1 MATIEIKVPDIG
13 DYDHVPVIE
22 ILVAVGD
29 TVKKD
34 QGLVTLESDKAT
46 LEVPSTAT
54 GVVKEIKVKLDD
66 KLSQGDV
73 VVILEAEGEG
83 AAPVAAPAP
92 AAAPAATPAAAP
104 AQPAAAAAPAA
115 VSAPAASG
123 PVEVKV
129 PDIGDYTGVP
139 VIEILVAVGDTV
151 KKDQGLVTLESD
163 KATLEVPS
171 SADGVVKEI
180 KVKLDDK
187 LSQGDVVVILEA
199 AGAASA
205 ASASKVAPGSK
216 PPVTP
221 SHRAPDPAVAAK
233 ALPSTG
239 RTADIECRIVVL
251 GAGPGGY
258 TAAFRS
264 ADLGMD
270 TVLVER
276 YASLGG
282 VCLNVGCI
290 PSKALLHAAEI
301 IDHAAHASDLG
312 IEYSAPKIS
321 LDKLREYKEK
331 VVGQLT
337 KGLAGMAKQRKVR
350 TVHGLAKFVSANE
363 LEITGDDGKTQLLR
377 FEQCIIAAGSQA
389 VKLPNFPWDDKRVMD
404 STDAL
409 ELAEVPG
416 SLLVVGGG
424 IIGLEMA
431 TVYSALGAKVTVV
444 EFMDQLMPGADKD
457 LVKPLADRLKKQG
470 IDVHLK
476 TKASGVSADAKGITV
491 TFEAATEGEKPAMES
506 GTFDRVLVAV
516 GRSANGK
523 KIDADKAGVEVNDRG
538 FIPVDRQ
545 MRTNVP
551 HIFAIGD
558 IVGNP
563 MLAHKATHE
572 GKLAAE
578 VAFGEKKE
586 WVARVIPSVAYTNPE
601 IAWVGV
607 TETEAKAK
615 GLKVGV
621 AKFPWA
627 ASGRAIGIGRTEGFT
642 KLIFDEETHRV
653 IGGAIVGVHAGE
665 LLAEIGLAIEMG
677 AEAEDIG
684 HTIHAHPTLS
694 ESVAMASEI
703 YDGTITDLYIP
714 KKK

>member
-1 MATIEIKVPDIG
+1 MATI
-13 DYDHVPVIE
+13 
-22 ILVAVGD
+22 
-29 TVKKD
+29 
-34 QGLVTLESDKAT
+34 
-46 LEVPSTAT
+46 
-54 GVVKEIKVKLDD
+54 
-66 KLSQGDV
+66 
-73 VVILEAEGEG
+73 
-83 AAPVAAPAP
+83 
-92 AAAPAATPAAAP
+92 
-104 AQPAAAAAPAA
+104 
-115 VSAPAASG
+115 
-123 PVEVKV
+123 EVKV
-129 PDIGDYTGVP
+129 PDIGDYSDVP
-139 VIEILVAVGDTV
+139 VIEVLVAVGDTV

-171 SADGVVKEI
+171 SAAGVVKEI
-180 KVKLDDK
+180 KVKLGDT
-187 LSQGDVVVILEA
+187 LSEGAVVVVLDAE
-199 AGAASA
+199 GAAEAPAKA
-205 ASASKVAPGSK
+205 AAPTPAAAAPASK

-221 SHRAPDPAVAAK
+221 SHRAPAEPAAPK
-233 ALPSTG
+233 PALSSGKP
-239 RTADIECRIVVL
+239 ADIECEMVVL
-251 GAGPGGY
+251 GSGPGGY
-258 TAAFRS
+258 TAAFRA
-264 ADLGMD
+264 ADVGLD

-290 PSKALLHAAEI
+290 PSKALLHAAAV
-301 IDHAAHASDLG
+301 IDDVAHAGDFG
-312 IEYSAPKIS
+312 VEFGKPTIT
-321 LDKLREYKEK
+321 LDKLRQYKEK
-331 VVGQLT
+331 VVNQLT

-350 TVHGLAKFVSANE
+350 NVQGVGRFISANE
-363 LEITGDDGKTQLLR
+363 MEITAADGSTQLLR
-377 FEQCIIAAGSQA
+377 FQKCIIAAGSQA
-389 VKLPNFPWDDKRVMD
+389 VKLPNFPWDDARVMD

-431 TVYSALGAKVTVV
+431 TVYSALGSKVTVV

-470 IDVHLK
+470 IEVHLK
-476 TKASGVSADAKGITV
+476 TKASGVTADAKGITV
-491 TFEAATEGEKPAMES
+491 TFEAAEEGQAPALAQ

-516 GRSANGK
+516 GRSPNGK
-523 KIDADKAGVEVNDRG
+523 KIDAEKAGVQVTERG

-578 VAFGEKKE
+578 VAAGHKKE

-642 KLIFDEETHRV
+642 KLIFDEETHRI
-653 IGGAIVGVHAGE
+653 IGGAIVGVHAGD

-703 YDGTITDLYIP
+703 YDGTITDLYMP

>member
-1 MATIEIKVPDIG
+1 MATI
-13 DYDHVPVIE
+13 
-22 ILVAVGD
+22 
-29 TVKKD
+29 
-34 QGLVTLESDKAT
+34 
-46 LEVPSTAT
+46 
-54 GVVKEIKVKLDD
+54 
-66 KLSQGDV
+66 
-73 VVILEAEGEG
+73 
-83 AAPVAAPAP
+83 
-92 AAAPAATPAAAP
+92 
-104 AQPAAAAAPAA
+104 
-115 VSAPAASG
+115 
-123 PVEVKV
+123 EVKV
-129 PDIGDYTGVP
+129 PDIGDYSDVP
-139 VIEILVAVGDTV
+139 VIEVLVAVGDTV

-171 SADGVVKEI
+171 SAAGVVKEI
-180 KVKLDDK
+180 KVKLGDT
-187 LSQGDVVVILEA
+187 LSEGAVVVVLDAE
-199 AGAASA
+199 GAAEAPAKA
-205 ASASKVAPGSK
+205 AAPAPAAAAPASK

-221 SHRAPDPAVAAK
+221 SHRAPAEPAAPK
-233 ALPSTG
+233 PALSSGKP
-239 RTADIECRIVVL
+239 ADIECEMVVL
-251 GAGPGGY
+251 GSGPGGY
-258 TAAFRS
+258 TAAFRA
-264 ADLGMD
+264 ADVGLD

-290 PSKALLHAAEI
+290 PSKALLHAAAV
-301 IDHAAHASDLG
+301 IDEVAHAGDFG
-312 IEYSAPKIS
+312 VEFGKPTIT
-321 LDKLREYKEK
+321 LDKLRQYKEK
-331 VVGQLT
+331 VVNQLT

-350 TVHGLAKFVSANE
+350 NVQGVGKFISANE
-363 LEITGDDGKTQLLR
+363 LEITAADGSTQLLR
-377 FEQCIIAAGSQA
+377 FQKCIIAAGSQA

-431 TVYSALGAKVTVV
+431 TVYSALGSKVTVV

-457 LVKPLADRLKKQG
+457 LVKPLADRLKKHG
-470 IDVHLK
+470 IEVHLK
-476 TKASGVSADAKGITV
+476 TKASGVTADAKGITV
-491 TFEAATEGEKPAMES
+491 TFEAAEEGQAPALAQ

-516 GRSANGK
+516 GRSPNGR
-523 KIDADKAGVEVNDRG
+523 KIDAEKAGVQVTDRG

-578 VAFGEKKE
+578 VAAGHKKE

-642 KLIFDEETHRV
+642 KLIFDEETHRI
-653 IGGAIVGVHAGE
+653 IGGAIVGVHAGD

-703 YDGTITDLYIP
+703 YDGTITDLYMP

>member
-1 MATIEIKVPDIG
+1 MANTIEVKVPDIG
-13 DYDHVPVIE
+13 DYSNVPVIEILVAVGDTVAKDQGLVTLESDKATLEVPSTAAGVVKEIKVKLDDKLSEGDVVVVLEAEGAAATPAPAAAPAATRAPAAQPAAAAAPAAVSAPATAAATGPVEVKVPDIGDYSGVPVIE

-46 LEVPSTAT
+46 LEVPSTAA
-54 GVVKEIKVKLDD
+54 GVVKEIKVKLGD
-66 KLSQGDV
+66 KLSEGDV
-73 VVILEAEGEG
+73 VVVLDAQG
-83 AAPVAAPAP
+83 
-92 AAAPAATPAAAP
+92 ATPAA
-104 AQPAAAAAPAA
+104 
-115 VSAPAASG
+115 G
-123 PVEVKV
+123 
-129 PDIGDYTGVP
+129 
-139 VIEILVAVGDTV
+139 
-151 KKDQGLVTLESD
+151 
-163 KATLEVPS
+163 
-171 SADGVVKEI
+171 
-180 KVKLDDK
+180 
-187 LSQGDVVVILEA
+187 
-199 AGAASA
+199 AGN
-205 ASASKVAPGSK
+205 VAPGSR

-221 SHRAPDPAVAAK
+221 SHRAPDPAVAAR

-239 RTADIECRIVVL
+239 RAADIECRMVVM

-301 IDHAAHASDLG
+301 IDHAAHADELG
-312 IEYSAPKIS
+312 IAFGKPKIT

-337 KGLAGMAKQRKVR
+337 KGLAGMARQRKVR
-350 TVHGLAKFVSANE
+350 TVQGVAKFVSANE

-409 ELAEVPG
+409 ELAEVPK

-431 TVYSALGAKVTVV
+431 TVYSALGAQVTVV

-457 LVKPLADRLKKQG
+457 LVKPLAERLKKQG
-470 IDVHLK
+470 IEVHLK
-476 TKASGVSADAKGITV
+476 TRASGVTADKKGITV
-491 TFEAATEGEKPAMES
+491 TFEAATEGEKPAMQS

-516 GRSANGK
+516 GRAPNGK
-523 KIDADKAGVEVNDRG
+523 KIDADKAGVEVTERG

-642 KLIFDEETHRV
+642 KLVFDEETHRV

>member
-1 MATIEIKVPDIG
+1 MAAIEIKVPDIG
-13 DYDHVPVIE
+13 DY
-22 ILVAVGD
+22 
-29 TVKKD
+29 
-34 QGLVTLESDKAT
+34 S
-46 LEVPSTAT
+46 
-54 GVVKEIKVKLDD
+54 
-66 KLSQGDV
+66 
-73 VVILEAEGEG
+73 
-83 AAPVAAPAP
+83 
-92 AAAPAATPAAAP
+92 
-104 AQPAAAAAPAA
+104 
-115 VSAPAASG
+115 
-123 PVEVKV
+123 
-129 PDIGDYTGVP
+129 GVP
-139 VIEILVAVGDTV
+139 VIELLVAVGDTV

-171 SADGVVKEI
+171 SAAGVVKEI
-180 KVKLDDK
+180 KVKLGDN
-187 LSQGDVVVILEA
+187 LSEGDVVLLLEA
-199 AGAASA
+199 EGEAAAPA
-205 ASASKVAPGSK
+205 APAKAEAPKADAPASK

-221 SHRAPDPAVAAK
+221 SHRAPAEPAAPQP
-233 ALPSTG
+233 ALSSGKP
-239 RTADIECRIVVL
+239 ADIECKMVVL

-264 ADLGMD
+264 ADLGVD

-290 PSKALLHAAEI
+290 PSKALLHAAAV
-301 IDHAAHASDLG
+301 IDEVAHAGDFG
-312 IEYSAPKIS
+312 VEFGKPTIT
-321 LDKLREYKEK
+321 LDKLRSYKEK
-331 VVGQLT
+331 VVTQLT
-337 KGLAGMAKQRKVR
+337 KGLSGMAKQRKVR
-350 TVHGLAKFVSANE
+350 TVQGLAKFVSANE
-363 LEITGDDGKTQLLR
+363 LEIVGDDGKTQLLR

-409 ELAEVPG
+409 ELADVPG
-416 SLLVVGGG
+416 KLLVVGGG

-431 TVYSALGAKVTVV
+431 TVYGALGSEVTVV

-470 IDVHLK
+470 IVVHLK
-476 TKASGVSADAKGITV
+476 TKATDVKADKAGITV
-491 TFEAATEGEKPAMES
+491 SFEAAVEGEKPGLDAS
-506 GTFDRVLVAV
+506 TFDRVLVAV
-516 GRSANGK
+516 GRSPNGK
-523 KIDADKAGVEVNDRG
+523 KIDAEKAGVQVTDRG
-538 FIPVDRQ
+538 FIPADRQ

-578 VAFGEKKE
+578 VAAGEKKE

-642 KLIFDEETHRV
+642 KLIFDEETHRI
-653 IGGAIVGVHAGE
+653 IGGAIVGVHAGD

-694 ESVAMASEI
+694 ESVAMAAEI
-703 YDGTITDLYIP
+703 YDGTITDLYMP

>member
-1 MATIEIKVPDIG
+1 MAAIEIKVPDIG
-13 DYDHVPVIE
+13 DY
-22 ILVAVGD
+22 
-29 TVKKD
+29 
-34 QGLVTLESDKAT
+34 S
-46 LEVPSTAT
+46 
-54 GVVKEIKVKLDD
+54 
-66 KLSQGDV
+66 
-73 VVILEAEGEG
+73 
-83 AAPVAAPAP
+83 
-92 AAAPAATPAAAP
+92 
-104 AQPAAAAAPAA
+104 
-115 VSAPAASG
+115 
-123 PVEVKV
+123 
-129 PDIGDYTGVP
+129 GVP
-139 VIEILVAVGDTV
+139 VIELLVAVGDTV

-171 SADGVVKEI
+171 SAAGVVKEI
-180 KVKLDDK
+180 KVKLGDN
-187 LSQGDVVVILEA
+187 LSEGDVVLLLEA
-199 AGAASA
+199 EGEAAAPA
-205 ASASKVAPGSK
+205 APAAPAKVDAPKAEAPASK

-221 SHRAPDPAVAAK
+221 SHRAPAEPAAPQP
-233 ALPSTG
+233 ALSSGKP
-239 RTADIECRIVVL
+239 ADIECKMVVL

-264 ADLGMD
+264 ADLGVD
-270 TVLVER
+270 TVLIER

-290 PSKALLHAAEI
+290 PSKALLHAAAV
-301 IDHAAHASDLG
+301 IDEVAHAGDFG
-312 IEYSAPKIS
+312 VEFGKPTIT
-321 LDKLREYKEK
+321 LDKLRGYKEK
-331 VVGQLT
+331 VVTQLT

-350 TVHGLAKFVSANE
+350 TVQGLARFVSANE
-363 LEITGDDGKTQLLR
+363 LEIVGDDGKTQLLR

-409 ELAEVPG
+409 ELADVPG
-416 SLLVVGGG
+416 KLLVVGGG

-431 TVYSALGAKVTVV
+431 TVYAALGSKVTVV

-470 IDVHLK
+470 VEVYLK
-476 TKASGVSADAKGITV
+476 TKATDVKADKAGVTV
-491 TFEAATEGEKPAMES
+491 SFEAAVEGEKPGLEAS
-506 GTFDRVLVAV
+506 AFDRVLVAV
-516 GRSANGK
+516 GRSPNGK
-523 KIDADKAGVEVNDRG
+523 KIDAEKAGVQVTERG

-578 VAFGEKKE
+578 VASGEKKE

-642 KLIFDEETHRV
+642 KLIFDEETHRIV
-653 IGGAIVGVHAGE
+653 GGAIVGVHAGD

-694 ESVAMASEI
+694 ESVAMAAEI
-703 YDGTITDLYIP
+703 YDGTITDLYMP

>member
-1 MATIEIKVPDIG
+1 MATIEVKVPDIG
-13 DYDHVPVIE
+13 DYSDVPVIE

-34 QGLVTLESDKAT
+34 QGLL
-46 LEVPSTAT
+46 
-54 GVVKEIKVKLDD
+54 
-66 KLSQGDV
+66 
-73 VVILEAEGEG
+73 
-83 AAPVAAPAP
+83 
-92 AAAPAATPAAAP
+92 
-104 AQPAAAAAPAA
+104 
-115 VSAPAASG
+115 
-123 PVEVKV
+123 
-129 PDIGDYTGVP
+129 
-139 VIEILVAVGDTV
+139 
-151 KKDQGLVTLESD
+151 TLESD

-171 SADGVVKEI
+171 SAAGVVKEL
-180 KVKLDDK
+180 KVKLGDT
-187 LSQGDVVVILEA
+187 LSEGAVVVLLEA
-199 AGAASA
+199 EGEGTAPAAPAKA
-205 ASASKVAPGSK
+205 AAAPAAAAPDSK

-221 SHRAPDPAVAAK
+221 SHRAPVEPAPSK
-233 ALPSTG
+233 PALPSG
-239 RTADIECRIVVL
+239 KAADIECAMVVL
-251 GAGPGGY
+251 GSGPGGY
-258 TAAFRS
+258 TAAFRA
-264 ADLGMD
+264 ADVGLD

-276 YASLGG
+276 YTSLGG

-290 PSKALLHAAEI
+290 PSKALLHAAAV
-301 IDHAAHASDLG
+301 IDEVAHAG
-312 IEYSAPKIS
+312 EFGVEFGAPKIT
-321 LDKLREYKEK
+321 LDKLRQYKEK

-337 KGLAGMAKQRKVR
+337 KGLAGMARQRKVR
-350 TVHGLAKFVSANE
+350 TVQGVGRFVSANE
-363 LEITGDDGKTQLLR
+363 LEITADDGSIQLLR
-377 FEQCIIAAGSQA
+377 FQQCIIAAGSQA
-389 VKLPNFPWDDKRVMD
+389 VKLPNFPWDDPRVMD

-431 TVYSALGAKVTVV
+431 TVYAALGSRVTVV

-470 IDVHLK
+470 VEVHLK
-476 TKASGVSADAKGITV
+476 TKAAGVSADASGITV
-491 TFEAATEGEKPAMES
+491 TFEAAAEGETPALQK

-516 GRSANGK
+516 GRSPNGS
-523 KIDADKAGVEVNDRG
+523 KIGADKAGVQVSDRG

-578 VAFGEKKE
+578 VAAGHKKE

-642 KLIFDEETHRV
+642 KLIFDEDTHRI
-653 IGGAIVGVHAGE
+653 IGGAIVGVHAGD

-703 YDGTITDLYIP
+703 YDGTITDLYMP